1 MKKNKSIK
9 KKLIF
14 LLVFSLSFFIFVGC
28 QSKAAANDSKRST
41 GNNKNFNT
49 ADMKKKMQ
57 DSINPLVVNKT
68 LTKAQEDKIVAAL
81 TSTNNKKTNAS
92 SNSQT
97 PKSGQATGAQ
107 GERTNMQTTALNKL
121 VTDKVIT
128 KAQSDAVTK
137 VIKVNTTHT
146 RNSNPTQ
153 S

>member
-1 MKKNKSIK
+1 MKKNIRRCIVKKNKSIK

-14 LLVFSLSFFIFVGC
+14 LLVCCLSFIIFVGC

-41 GNNKNFNT
+41 GNNKTFNT
-49 ADMKKKMQ
+49 ADMKKRMQ

-68 LTKAQEDKIVAAL
+68 LTQVQEDKIVAAL
-81 TSTNNKKTNAS
+81 TLS
-92 SNSQT
+92 
-97 PKSGQATGAQ
+97 PKSGQASGAS
-107 GERTNMQTTALNKL
+107 GARTNKQEATLTKL

-128 KAQSDAVTK
+128 KAQADAVTK